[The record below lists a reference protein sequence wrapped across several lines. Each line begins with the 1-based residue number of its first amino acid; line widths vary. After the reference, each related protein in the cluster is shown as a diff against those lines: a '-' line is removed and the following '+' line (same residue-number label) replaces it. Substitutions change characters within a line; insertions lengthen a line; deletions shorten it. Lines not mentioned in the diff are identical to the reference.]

1 MFYTLA
7 SLLLGLL
14 AWGLGIAAIVRR
26 GRTGLV
32 FGSLAACAVSLTV
45 QFFEIAAQASE
56 GDSAWFYDVTPTLAT
71 VAAILTIVTVALNA
85 AALWRRNAGI
95 HSA

>member
-56 GDSAWFYDVTPTLAT
+56 GDSAWFYDVTPTLAK
-71 VAAILTIVTVALNA
+71 VAALLTIVTITLNT
-85 AALWRRNAGI
+85 AALWKASKR
-95 HSA
+95 SA